1 MFRGLIGTRLIP
13 NTIMTTIPISTDTII
28 SKNAKILI
36 AVASLGYFVDV
47 YDLILF
53 GVVRNPSLA
62 SLGLNKAQ
70 QLTQGLTL
78 FNIQMAGMLIGGI
91 LWGVWGDK
99 KGRKSVLFGSILMYS
114 TANTLNG
121 FIHDT
126 EFLSALSQYGIL
138 RFIAGIGLAGELGAG
153 ITLVNETLPRE
164 KRGIG
169 ALLIAGTG
177 ALGAVTAAVV
187 GGYSQDPE
195 WWRTCY
201 FIGGGM
207 GLFLLILR
215 FGTFESLLFQNVKKT
230 VQKGNFLSLF
240 TNKERFMKYFYCI
253 LIGLPVWFVVGI
265 LVLAAPEMSKALNVQ
280 GEISGGKTIMFCYAG
295 LSLGDFLSGLVS
307 QILKSRKKTVYIFI
321 GMAVIFTVI
330 YLNAFGISANNFYIL
345 CSVLGFFGGY
355 WAVFV
360 TMSSEQFGTNIRAT
374 VTTTVPNFVR
384 GALIPIT
391 IGFKALIPSYG
402 LLNSAM
408 IVGVI
413 CFAAAFWATS
423 QVEETFSK
431 DLDYVE

>member
-1 MFRGLIGTRLIP
+1 
-13 NTIMTTIPISTDTII
+13 MTTIPISTDTIV

-169 ALLIAGTG
+169 ALLIAGPG

-215 FGTFESLLFQNVKKT
+215 FGTFESLLFQNVEKT

-295 LSLGDFLSGLVS
+295 LSLGDFLSGLIS

-413 CFAAAFWATS
+413 CFAAALWATS
-423 QVEETFSK
+423 QVEETFRK

>member
-1 MFRGLIGTRLIP
+1 
-13 NTIMTTIPISTDTII
+13 MTADTTI

-36 AVASLGYFVDV
+36 AVAALGYFVDV

-62 SLGLNKAQ
+62 SLGLNKAE

-91 LWGVWGDK
+91 LWGIWGDK

-121 FIHDT
+121 FVNDT
-126 EFLSALSQYGIL
+126 AFMDAITQYGIL

-153 ITLVNETLPRE
+153 ITLVNETLPKE

-215 FGTFESLLFQNVKKT
+215 FGTFESLLFQNVEKT

-240 TNKERFMKYFYCI
+240 NNRERFLKYFYCI

-280 GEISGGKTIMFCYAG
+280 GEILGGKTIMFCYAG
-295 LSLGDFLSGLVS
+295 LSLGDFLSGVVS
-307 QILKSRKKTVYIFI
+307 QVMKSRKKTIYIFI
-321 GMAVIFTVI
+321 GMAVIFTVV
-330 YLNAFGISANNFYIL
+330 YLNSFGISANNFYVL
-345 CSVLGFFGGY
+345 CFILGFFGGY
-355 WAVFV
+355 WAVFI

-391 IGFKALIPSYG
+391 IGFKALIPSFG
-402 LLNSAM
+402 LLYSAM

-413 CFAAAFWATS
+413 CFTAALWATS
-423 QVEETFSK
+423 QVEETFTK

>member
-1 MFRGLIGTRLIP
+1 
-13 NTIMTTIPISTDTII
+13 MTTDTTI

-36 AVASLGYFVDV
+36 AVAALGYYVDV

-91 LWGVWGDK
+91 LWGIWGDK

-121 FIHDT
+121 FVNDIA
-126 EFLSALSQYGIL
+126 FLDAITQYGIL

-153 ITLVNETLPRE
+153 ITLVNETLPKE

-215 FGTFESLLFQNVKKT
+215 FGTFESLLFQNVEKN

-240 TNKERFMKYFYCI
+240 TNRERFMKYFYCI
-253 LIGLPVWFVVGI
+253 LIGLPVWYVVGI
-265 LVLAAPEMSKALNVQ
+265 LVLVAPEMSKALNVQ
-280 GEISGGKTIMFCYAG
+280 GEISGGKTIMYCYAG
-295 LSLGDFLSGLVS
+295 LSIGDFLSGLIS
-307 QILKSRKKTVYIFI
+307 QLLKSRKKTVYIFI
-321 GMAVIFTVI
+321 GMAIVFTVI
-330 YLNAFGISANNFYIL
+330 YLNAFGISSNNFYWL
-345 CSVLGFFGGY
+345 CFILGFFGGY

-391 IGFKALIPSYG
+391 LGFRALIPTYG

-408 IVGVI
+408 IVGII
-413 CFAAAFWATS
+413 CFAAAIWATS

>member
-1 MFRGLIGTRLIP
+1 
-13 NTIMTTIPISTDTII
+13 MTTFQISTNATI

-36 AVASLGYFVDV
+36 AVAALGYFVDV

-62 SLGLNKAQ
+62 SLGLDKAQ
-70 QLTQGLTL
+70 QLAQGLTL

-121 FIHDT
+121 FVQDT
-126 EFLSALSQYGIL
+126 SFLDAISQYGIL

-187 GGYSQDPE
+187 GGYSKDPE

-215 FGTFESLLFQNVKKT
+215 FGTFESLLFQNVEKN

-240 TNKERFMKYFYCI
+240 TNRERFMKYFYCI
-253 LIGLPVWFVVGI
+253 LIGLPVWYVVGI
-265 LVLAAPEMSKALNVQ
+265 LVLVAPEMSKALNVQ

-295 LSLGDFLSGLVS
+295 LSIGDFLSGLIS
-307 QILKSRKKTVYIFI
+307 QLMKSRKKTIYIFV
-321 GMAVIFTVI
+321 GMAVVFTVI

-345 CSVLGFFGGY
+345 CFILGFFGGY
-355 WAVFV
+355 WAVFI

-391 IGFKALIPSYG
+391 LGFRALMPTYG

-423 QVEETFSK
+423 QVEETFRK

>member
-1 MFRGLIGTRLIP
+1 
-13 NTIMTTIPISTDTII
+13 MTTVQLATNTSI

-36 AVASLGYFVDV
+36 AVAALGYFVDV

-62 SLGLNKAQ
+62 SLGLDKAQ
-70 QLTQGLTL
+70 QLAQGLSL

-91 LWGVWGDK
+91 LWGIWGDK

-114 TANTLNG
+114 TANALNG
-121 FIHDT
+121 LIQDT
-126 EFLSALSQYGIL
+126 ESLSALSQYGFL

-153 ITLVNETLPRE
+153 ITLVNETLPKE

-169 ALLIAGTG
+169 ALVIAGTG
-177 ALGAVTAAVV
+177 ALGAVTAAFV

-195 WWRTCY
+195 WWRNCY

-207 GLFLLILR
+207 GLLLLILR
-215 FGTFESLLFQNVKKT
+215 FGTFESLLFQSIEKDVP
-230 VQKGNFLSLF
+230 KGNFFSLF

-253 LIGLPVWFVVGI
+253 LIGLPVWYVVGI
-265 LVLAAPEMSKALNVQ
+265 LVLVAPEMSKALNVQ
-280 GEISGGKTIMFCYAG
+280 GEISGGKTIMFCYTG

-307 QILKSRKKTVYIFI
+307 QVLKSRKKTVYIFV

-330 YLNAFGISANNFYIL
+330 YLNAFGISANNFYLL
-345 CSVLGFFGGY
+345 CMILGFFGGY
-355 WAVFV
+355 WAVFI

-391 IGFKALIPSYG
+391 LGFRALMPTYG

-413 CFAAAFWATS
+413 CYAAALWATS
-423 QVEETFSK
+423 QVKETFTK
-431 DLDYVE
+431 DLNYVE